1 MKQSAVITY
10 EPGIYELP
18 QELPNN
24 LKSDFHLP
32 QKIFLFA
39 SIKPFKNDKKMLFI
53 SS

>member
-1 MKQSAVITY
+1 MSYQIFLSPEMKQCAVITY

-32 QKIFLFA
+32 
-39 SIKPFKNDKKMLFI
+39 KKYFYLLQ
-53 SS
+53 